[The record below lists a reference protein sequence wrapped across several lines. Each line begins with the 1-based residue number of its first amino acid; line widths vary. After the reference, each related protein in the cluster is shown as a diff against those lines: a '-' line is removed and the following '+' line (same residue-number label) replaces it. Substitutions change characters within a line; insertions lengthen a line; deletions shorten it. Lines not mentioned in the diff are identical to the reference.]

1 MKFRV
6 SQEEF
11 LKILTIVGKSLSS
24 KGNLPILSNV
34 LINASKNKIEIISTN
49 LETAI
54 RVSLNCKVEGEGK
67 TTVSG
72 KTFLEF
78 ISQLPPGEIVCEQL
92 GDEVL
97 VSLSKY
103 KGRFPTIAADEFPAI
118 PKIDEGWE
126 IKMGESDFAKAA
138 NQVTFCASAD
148 EGRPVLT
155 GVLFDAN
162 KNNLTIVATDGF
174 RLSFKKIAIKTP
186 EKMGAIKIIVPARAV
201 FAAAKIIEE
210 GSENIDS
217 SEIAVLI
224 AQNFNQ
230 IEFKIGSVRFTS
242 RLIEG
247 EFPAWQKIIP
257 ESFTTKIKVNKDDF
271 VKLVRIASIFAREAG
286 NIVRLKI
293 EGPSADGA
301 GVLTVLASASQAG
314 SSDAQIPINVSG
326 GGGEIAFNFRYLL
339 EGLGVIEG
347 DEVDFEMIESLNPGR
362 IKGTDEKDSFF
373 HIIMPVRLQT

>member
-11 LKILTIVGKSLSS
+11 LKILTTVSKSLSS
-24 KGNLPILSNV
+24 KTNLPILSNV
-34 LINASKNKIEIISTN
+34 LITASKNKIEIISTN

-92 GDEVL
+92 GGEVL
-97 VSLSKY
+97 ASLLKY

-118 PKIDEGWE
+118 PEIDKGWE

-162 KNNLTIVATDGF
+162 KNNLTTVATDGF
-174 RLSFKKIAIKTP
+174 RLSFKKIAIKAP

-210 GSENIDS
+210 RSGNPDNG
-217 SEIAVLI
+217 EITVLI

-230 IEFKIGSVRFTS
+230 IEFKIGNVRFTS

-257 ESFTTKIKVNKDDF
+257 ESFNTKIKADKDDF

-286 NIVRLKI
+286 SIVRLKI
-293 EGPSADGA
+293 EGSGES

-314 SSDAQIPINVSG
+314 SSDVQVPINVSG

-339 EGLGVIEG
+339 EALGIIDG
-347 DEVDFEMIESLNPGR
+347 DEVYFEMIESLNPGR
-362 IKGTDEKDSFF
+362 IRGTSEKDSFF